1 MSRIGNKTIAL
12 PSGVKFE
19 QSATSVQLVGPK
31 GTLSRPIVGHVD
43 LKLEGTSLSVVRTA
57 NHKQARANH
66 GLMRALLNNMVIGVS
81 QGFTKKMELHGIGYK
96 ADVRGKN
103 LVLNLGY
110 SHPIN
115 YAAPDGIKIEVIKAK
130 VPTFVISGIDKEQ
143 VGQVAAVIRSFRKPD
158 AYKGKGVRYAGEV
171 IRLKQGKGK

>member
-1 MSRIGNKTIAL
+1 MSRIGNKNIAI
-12 PSGVKFE
+12 PSGVK
-19 QSATSVQLVGPK
+19 VQEDAGTVKVVGPK
-31 GTLSRPIVGHVD
+31 GTLARPVVSHVELNVD
-43 LKLEGTSLSVVRTA
+43 GAVLSVGRTA

-66 GLMRALLNNMVIGVS
+66 GLMRALLNNMVIGVT
-81 QGFTKKMELHGIGYK
+81 QGFSKKMELHGIGYK
-96 ADVRGKN
+96 ADMKGKD

-115 YAAPDGIKIEVIKAK
+115 YQAPSGIKIEVLKAK

>member
-1 MSRIGNKTIAL
+1 MSRIGNKVINIPA
-12 PSGVKFE
+12 GVKVDM
-19 QSATSVQLVGPK
+19 ATGSVKVAGPK
-31 GTLSRPIVGHVD
+31 GKLSRPIVNHVN
-43 LKLEGTSLSVVRTA
+43 LNVEGSVLSVARTA

-66 GLMRALLNNMVIGVS
+66 GLMRALLNNMVIGVTT
-81 QGFTKKMELHGIGYK
+81 GFSKRMELHGIGYK
-96 ADVRGKN
+96 ADVRGKQ

-115 YAAPDGIKIEVIKAK
+115 FDTPDGIKIETIKAK

-158 AYKGKGVRYAGEV
+158 AYKGKGVRYSGEV
-171 IRLKQGKGK
+171 VRLKQGKGK